1 MKIAGISNFHRTVAV
16 FKAATDA
23 AAAISNK
30 SQFAWHYV
38 ELADSLI
45 KVQKGVCFDP
55 NGSKFRG
62 AIAWALRAPGRQVT
76 LMSNGD
82 VLFD

>member
-1 MKIAGISNFHRTVAV
+1 MKLQGISTFHRTVAV
-16 FKAATDA
+16 FKAAADA
-23 AAAISNK
+23 AFDIK
-30 SQFAWHYV
+30 GKCQFAWHYV
-38 ELADSLI
+38 ELADSFVKI
-45 KVQKGVCFDP
+45 EKGVKFDP

-82 VLFD
+82 VRFD